1 METLATSRILTASK
15 KRFKSARAAWVSIGK
30 RTGLEPSD
38 VRSAGNTRTK
48 WRWRT
53 SISNRKRTNK
63 VAKRARSAKQK
74 ANDKRLGAMAKA
86 RGRKSA
92 PKRRKTRK
100 ANKPRKASRRTV
112 AKRRTT
118 RHKKGI
124 LGKIPLINNSMF
136 QKAARGVGT
145 ATLGAAALA
154 LVLPQF
160 ASNPIV
166 KPVLA
171 LAGGGAIGAV
181 AQVLTQGGLSGLGL
195 GGGSSTASVGGN
207 GFA

>member
-1 METLATSRILTASK
+1 
-15 KRFKSARAAWVSIGK
+15 
-30 RTGLEPSD
+30 
-38 VRSAGNTRTK
+38 
-48 WRWRT
+48 
-53 SISNRKRTNK
+53 
-63 VAKRARSAKQK
+63 
-74 ANDKRLGAMAKA
+74 
-86 RGRKSA
+86 
-92 PKRRKTRK
+92 
-100 ANKPRKASRRTV
+100 
-112 AKRRTT
+112 
-118 RHKKGI
+118 
-124 LGKIPLINNSMF
+124 MF

-160 ASNPIV
+160 AANPII

-195 GGGSSTASVGGN
+195 GSLGIGGSSSGTTGGA

>member
-1 METLATSRILTASK
+1 MAKRK
-15 KRFKSARAAWVSIGK
+15 KPRSAAQRAATKKLVALNK
-30 RTGLEPSD
+30 RKGHKTT
-38 VRSAGNTRTK
+38 V
-48 WRWRT
+48 
-53 SISNRKRTNK
+53 
-63 VAKRARSAKQK
+63 
-74 ANDKRLGAMAKA
+74 
-86 RGRKSA
+86 
-92 PKRRKTRK
+92 KRRKTTKSRK
-100 ANKPRKASRRTV
+100 PNKAHKRVKRVARKRKSSPRR
-112 AKRRTT
+112 
-118 RHKKGI
+118 KKGL
-124 LGKIPLINNSMF
+124 LGNIPLINNSMF

-160 ASNPIV
+160 AANPII

-195 GGGSSTASVGGN
+195 GSLGGGSSTQSIGGS